1 MKRSQRRDLKQDEFV
16 SRLELTVRWFIQN
29 RKIVINL
36 VLLLVGAGLLLGGL
50 YVHRARQTKT
60 ASALLAEA
68 LDQYHGNVGTDTSNT
83 GSGIPS
89 YASQEQKYRTA
100 LESFQEISTNYSSY
114 EPGRHATYYVALCHS
129 ALDQLDAAEASLTLL
144 RTGYRDLLYYL
155 GSRSLAGVKARK
167 QDYAGAA
174 EIYRVLVDDAA
185 NPLPKDHLL
194 FELAKAEERA
204 GNVEQARQ
212 LYERM
217 LAEHQDSQLRGDAM
231 ARSEALEYVAES

>member
-1 MKRSQRRDLKQDEFV
+1 MKQDEFV
-16 SRLELTVRWFIQN
+16 SRVELTVRWFIRNQKN
-29 RKIVINL
+29 VINL
-36 VLLLVGAGLLLGGL
+36 ALLLVGAGLLLGGL
-50 YVHRARQTKT
+50 YIHRAGQAKI

-68 LDQYHGNVGTDTSNT
+68 LDQYHGSVGMDISNA
-83 GSGIPS
+83 GSNLPNF
-89 YASQEQKYRTA
+89 ASGEQKYRAA
-100 LESFQEISTNYSSY
+100 LESFKNISINYSSY

-129 ALDQLDAAEASLTLL
+129 ALDQLDAADASLTLL
-144 RTGYRDLLYYL
+144 RTGSRDLLYYL
-155 GSRSLAGVKARK
+155 GSRTLAGVKARK

-174 EIYRVLVDDAA
+174 EIYSVLIDDAA

-204 GNVEQARQ
+204 GNVKQARQ

-231 ARSEALEYVAES
+231 ARSEALQYAAES